1 MLNTQRVKRSY
12 DHDQMITSAQ
22 LKQVFFFPVILH
34 GLLAVRLKIAV
45 HFSHS
50 RYAIVGAYTVHIHI
64 GLRIQFVLLQRP
76 RRW

>member
-12 DHDQMITSAQ
+12 DHDQMIASAQ

-34 GLLAVRLKIAV
+34 GLLAVRSKIAV
-45 HFSHS
+45 HFSRS
-50 RYAIVGAYTVHIHI
+50 RYAIVGAYTIHI